1 MGVDQVMVHECKDYR
16 EFCLLVPSLVQR
28 VLLQGHRAGEPLCFH
43 LQPTP
48 TVEPKCFEPRS
59 VFHLL
64 LQ

>member
-28 VLLQGHRAGEPLCFH
+28 VLLQGHRAGEALCFH

-48 TVEPKCFEPRS
+48 VVKLKCFEPRS
-59 VFHLL
+59 VFYLP